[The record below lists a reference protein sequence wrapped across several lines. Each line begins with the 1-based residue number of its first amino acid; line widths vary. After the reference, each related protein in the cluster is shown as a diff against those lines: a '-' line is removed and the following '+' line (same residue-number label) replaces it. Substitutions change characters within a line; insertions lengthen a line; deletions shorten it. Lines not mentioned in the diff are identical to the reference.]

1 METKIDEFKSELKKK
16 DEALQET
23 QSKQNESIARLN
35 AVTNELESKNN
46 KLKRVT
52 KELDEEIEKYNKLGK
67 ISDDMNLENKRLM
80 HELTSFKQ
88 SMESIEL
95 ENQKHQDKIQRL
107 EKEEG
112 NLDNLLVQTQKS
124 NS

>member
-35 AVTNELESKNN
+35 AVTNELECKNN

-112 NLDNLLVQTQKS
+112 NLDNLLVQTQKY
-124 NS
+124 